1 MSKKKKKKE
10 KEKDFHK
17 QKQTSKISSDAL
29 PIAQKPI
36 IQLIILIMLTVI
48 CLAPFA
54 DKAFHIDDPLFLWTA
69 RQIQN
74 HPADFYGFLVN
85 WEKSEM
91 PMHEVTK
98 NPPLTAYYIAL
109 VASLIGWSEIALHLA
124 FLIPA
129 IAVALGTYF
138 LARQFCMQPVVASLA
153 GMLTPVFLVSSTSV
167 MCDTMMLAFWVWA
180 VFLWVKGIESEK
192 FSQLFLASIFIAA
205 SALTKYFGMSL
216 IPLLLIYSLV
226 KKRRIGFWLLFLSIP
241 VIILVSYQWFTHMLY
256 GKGLLSD
263 AASYAS
269 SVRKAEGTQFLH
281 KGLIGLAFTGGC
293 LISVLFYST
302 LLWSRRLLT
311 GGVILAGVSVFI
323 LSSIKTIGLYPLIEA
338 NTVQWDLVIQL
349 SIFAIGGLS
358 LLALTATDFW
368 KRRDAVSLLLFLWI
382 SGTFIFATF
391 INWTINARSILPIV
405 PAVGIMIA
413 RRIDQ
418 LGKLSQSKNRWY
430 ILWPLIPAAVI
441 SLFVTW
447 ADYTLANTARS
458 AATQILHEYKNK
470 NRAGTIW
477 FQGHW
482 GFQYYMES
490 GGGKAI
496 DITQSQLTH
505 GDVVIIP
512 LNNDNIYPLPH
523 EIASPEREIEL
534 VPCRWLSTS
543 NYFAG
548 AGFYAHFLG
557 PLPFRVGHVP
567 PEKYFIFLV
576 TKSIKFIPEKT

>member
-1 MSKKKKKKE
+1 MSKKK

-17 QKQTSKISSDAL
+17 QKQTGKISSDTL
-29 PIAQKPI
+29 PKEQKAI
-36 IQLIILIMLTVI
+36 IQLIILTMLTLI

-54 DKAFHIDDPLFLWTA
+54 DKAFNIDDPLFLWTA

-109 VASLIGWSEIALHLA
+109 VASLIGWSEIALHFA

-138 LARQFCMQPVVASLA
+138 LARQFCMKPVVASLA
-153 GMLTPVFLVSSTSV
+153 GMLTPVFLISSTSV

-180 VFLWVKGIESEK
+180 VFFWTKGIESEK
-192 FSQLFLASIFIAA
+192 FSQLFLASLFIAA

-241 VIILVSYQWFTHMLY
+241 VIILAGYQWFTHMLY

-281 KGLIGLAFTGGC
+281 KGIIGLAFTGGC

-323 LSSIKTIGLYPLIEA
+323 LSSIKTIGLYPLIDA
-338 NTVQWDLVIQL
+338 NTIRWDIVIHL

-358 LLALTATDFW
+358 LLALTVIDFW

-382 SGTFIFATF
+382 FGTFIFATF

-405 PAVGIMIA
+405 PAAGIIVA
-413 RRIDQ
+413 RRIDHISKH
-418 LGKLSQSKNRWY
+418 LQSKNRWHV
-430 ILWPLIPAAVI
+430 LWPLIPAAVI

-458 AATQILHEYKNK
+458 AAAQILREYD
-470 NRAGTIW
+470 NRAGNVW
-477 FQGHW
+477 FEGHW

-496 DITQSQLTH
+496 DITQSHLTH

-512 LNNDNIYPLPH
+512 SNNDNIYPLPD
-523 EIASPEREIEL
+523 EIVSLEKEIQV

-548 AGFYAHFLG
+548 A
-557 PLPFRVGHVP
+557 
-567 PEKYFIFLV
+567 
-576 TKSIKFIPEKT
+576 